1 MINLNNF
8 SNKGGILLEKA
19 CLVYIAVNEIA
30 TNLFSVYDLDIAKC
44 RKMIYNEN
52 RKDNIVRIGSALTA
66 STIEELSYFL
76 GEELLSMDEK
86 EVFLNTVM
94 EANNRE
100 ILKAWN
106 EERNQ
111 IWKEEMTLKN
121 SYKRGIDEGKEEG
134 LQEGIEYNMVS
145 MIKNM
150 LKKKADYNFISE
162 VSGKSI
168 EEIKEIE
175 NAMERE

>member
-19 CLVYIAVNEIA
+19 YLVYIAVNEIA

-52 RKDNIVRIGSALTA
+52 RQDNIVRIGSALTA

-111 IWKEEMTLKN
+111 YRVNLLRK
-121 SYKRGIDEGKEEG
+121 
-134 LQEGIEYNMVS
+134 
-145 MIKNM
+145 
-150 LKKKADYNFISE
+150 
-162 VSGKSI
+162 
-168 EEIKEIE
+168 
-175 NAMERE
+175 